1 MRRLICI
8 SILIILC
15 RPVICFA
22 WNDTGHMTVALV
34 AYRQLSDHQKQQI
47 AAVLKQHP
55 HYQLYLSAQPPQGVN
70 LDEWV
75 FIRAATWPDFV
86 RPSRPGG
93 DEEFKNATITHYHN
107 APWHYVDIPYVEDPK
122 RSHLDP
128 TTLPSKPQP
137 NAITAFDLNFRQLQS
152 FATKPQDRAVALA
165 WVEHLVGDIHQP
177 LHATTMFSLD
187 HISGDKGGNDDAV
200 RVEGGVIN
208 LHAFWDD
215 AAGTSPDYLAIK
227 FNADEIA
234 GSKSCDPANIPEY
247 KTDRTFSS
255 WADESYNDAI
265 AMVYLDG
272 RLKTAPYPLY
282 LSHALDASEVPALPP
297 GYAETARALALQ
309 RISLAGHRLADQLKM
324 VFKD

>member
-1 MRRLICI
+1 MRRLICCFLLTI
-8 SILIILC
+8 FVPAVS
-15 RPVICFA
+15 FA

-34 AYRQLSDHQKQQI
+34 AYRQLTDHQKQQI
-47 AAVLKQHP
+47 AEVLKQHP
-55 HYQLYLSAQPPQGVN
+55 HYQMYLSAQPPQGVS

-75 FIRAATWPDFV
+75 FIRAATWPDWV
-86 RPSRPGG
+86 RPSRPGFS
-93 DEEFKNATITHYHN
+93 DEEYKNATITHYHN
-107 APWHYVDIPYVEDPK
+107 GAWHYVDIPYVEDPK
-122 RSHLDP
+122 KSHLDP
-128 TTLPSKPQP
+128 TTLPSKEAP
-137 NAITAFDLNFRQLQS
+137 NAITAFDLNFKQLQN
-152 FATKPQDRAVALA
+152 ANTKPQDRAVALA

-177 LHATTMFSLD
+177 LHATSMFSID
-187 HISGDKGGNDDAV
+187 HMKGDKGGNDDAV

-215 AAGTSPDYLAIK
+215 SVGTSPDYLAIR

-234 GSKSCDPANIPEY
+234 GNKADDPANIPEY

-255 WADESYNDAI
+255 WAEESYNAAI

-272 RLKTAPYPLY
+272 RLRTAPYPLY
-282 LSHALDASEVPALPP
+282 QAHALDASEVPALPP
-297 GYAETARALALQ
+297 GYAEAARGFSLQ